1 MAGHSKWANIRHR
14 KERVDAKRG
23 KLFSRLIRE
32 VMVAARVGGGD
43 AAANPRLRLALD
55 RAREANVPGDNL
67 ERAVKRGAGQL
78 EGADYE
84 EVRYEGYGPG
94 GAAVIVDCLTDNRN
108 RTLAEVR
115 HAFSRNGGNL
125 GADGSVAFMFR
136 RCGRLLFAPGADA
149 DAVMEAAIEH
159 GADEVDGDAENGVEV
174 VSPPEVF
181 PALLEGLRAAGLR
194 PEFAAVV
201 MRPENETALTGAEAG
216 KARKFL
222 EALEDLDDTQEVHTN
237 VVFPDDDGESAGEK
251 EAGSS

>member
-43 AAANPRLRLALD
+43 PSANPRLRLALD
-55 RAREANVPGDNL
+55 RARDANVPGDNL
-67 ERAVKRGAGQL
+67 DRAIKRGSGQL
-78 EGADYE
+78 EGAEYE
-84 EVRYEGYGPG
+84 EIRYEGYGPA

-149 DAVMEAAIEH
+149 ERIMEVAADN
-159 GADEVDGDAENGVEV
+159 GADEVEGDAENGVEV
-174 VSPPEVF
+174 VSPPENF
-181 PALLEGLRAAGLR
+181 PALLDALQAAGLR

-201 MRPENETALTGAEAG
+201 MRPESETTLAG
-216 KARKFL
+216 EDARKARKFL
-222 EALEDLDDTQEVHTN
+222 DALEDLDDTQEVHAN
-237 VVFPDDDGESAGEK
+237 VVFPEDDEEAES
-251 EAGSS
+251 S